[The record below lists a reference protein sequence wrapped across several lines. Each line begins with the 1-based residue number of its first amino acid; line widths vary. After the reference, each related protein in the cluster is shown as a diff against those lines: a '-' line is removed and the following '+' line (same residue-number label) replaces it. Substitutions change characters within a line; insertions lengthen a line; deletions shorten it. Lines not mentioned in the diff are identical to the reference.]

1 MTSKKKPNIEK
12 VAEELA
18 ALALRHLSSFP
29 EEEQKRRILAAEK
42 RLAAAGSTRSSF
54 RHSRVPPPR

>member
-18 ALALRHLSSFP
+18 ALALRHLSRFP
-29 EEEQKRRILAAEK
+29 EKEQEQRILAAEK
-42 RLAAAGSTRSSF
+42 RLAAAG
-54 RHSRVPPPR
+54 